1 MKLDQLEKGFWGY
14 KKSSVYTYITM
25 AEEEFSAK
33 LSEKDNQY
41 KKNEEQYR
49 ARIAELEEELY
60 TLKEQMD
67 KQKNEK
73 IEIASTLIAATQYGE
88 ILRREASEKVQKEQE
103 KWERDLAEMV
113 SELDRYRTQVA
124 KIREALRALLLGMD
138 EQSEELEQQMEAV
151 QSDCPTHNMTLFARK
166 KE

>member
-1 MKLDQLEKGFWGY
+1 M
-14 KKSSVYTYITM
+14 
-25 AEEEFSAK
+25 
-33 LSEKDNQY
+33 
-41 KKNEEQYR
+41 
-49 ARIAELEEELY
+49 
-60 TLKEQMD
+60 
-67 KQKNEK
+67 
-73 IEIASTLIAATQYGE
+73 IAATQYGE

-124 KIREALRALLLGMD
+124 KIRETLRALLLGMD